1 MFGYP
6 MIRTYKRKL
15 ILTKEQ
21 SNRIGSWIGACRVV
35 YNLGMEIKQA
45 SYKSTGKSVSKY
57 DLINQLPDLKKDFDW
72 IRDVPSQTLQASIE
86 RLDRSYQN
94 FFRSFKKGGGY
105 PKFASKKTF
114 KSILFKSVSVNGN
127 FASIPKI
134 GSVRMFK
141 DSEIKGHPKTA
152 QIIIEP
158 TGFFICI
165 QCEQVPVKFVSE
177 NQAIG
182 IDMGIAH
189 FCIDSNGQFVANPK
203 HFKRHERHLRI
214 ENRSL
219 ARKKKGSNR
228 WTRQAKKLARLHHTI
243 ANVRKDFL
251 HKESTRIAK
260 QNSIVYMEDLKIK
273 NMSKSAKGTAEEHGK
288 NVAAKSGLNRSILDC
303 GWGNFGMMLEYKT
316 AVVKVNPKHT
326 SQICS
331 YCGHKDAQSRI
342 SQSEFKCTS
351 CSNTWGLKPKGTK
364 THAKDSLVVNR
375 AFLVQFQNLV
385 HCRTTNL

>member
-1 MFGYP
+1 

-15 ILTKEQ
+15 KLTKSQEQ
-21 SNRIGSWIGACRVV
+21 RISSWIGACRVV
-35 YNLGMEIKQA
+35 YNLGMEIKQT

-105 PKFASKKTF
+105 PKFASKKGF
-114 KSILFKSVSVNGN
+114 KSILFKSVSVHGN

-134 GSVRMFK
+134 GSMKMFK

-152 QIIIEP
+152 QIIKEP

-182 IDMGIAH
+182 LDMGIAH

-214 ENRSL
+214 ANRSL

-228 WTRQAKKLARLHHTI
+228 WIRQAKKLSRLHHTI

-260 QNSIVYMEDLKIK
+260 QNSMVYMEDLKIK
-273 NMSKSAKGTAEEHGK
+273 NMIKSAKGNAEEYGK
-288 NVAAKSGLNRSILDC
+288 NVASKSGLNRSILDC
-303 GWGNFGMMLEYKT
+303 GWGNFGTMLEYKT
-316 AVVKVNPKHT
+316 EVLKVNPRHT

-331 YCGHKDAQSRI
+331 CCGHKDAQSRL
-342 SQSEFKCTS
+342 SQTEFKCTG
-351 CSNTWGLKPKGTK
+351 CSYTSNADVNAAKNILSRGT
-364 THAKDSLVVNR
+364 ALYR
-375 AFLVQFQNLV
+375 QREALA
-385 HCRTTNL
+385 CA